1 MKRLM
6 TTLMALGAA
15 WTVSAETILLECEQF
30 KNLGG
35 WSIDS
40 QFIDEM
46 GSSYLLAHGLG
57 KPVADAKTTFEVKKA
72 GRYNVYVRTKNWVY
86 SGFRKGAAGPTGLE
100 RSSFRLTALNCRICS
115 VGRARANGFG
125 SRPMT

>member
-6 TTLMALGAA
+6 AMLMVLGTI
-15 WTVSAETILLECEQF
+15 WTVSAESILLECEQF

-46 GSSYLLAHGLG
+46 G
-57 KPVADAKTTFEVKKA
+57 
-72 GRYNVYVRTKNWVY
+72 
-86 SGFRKGAAGPTGLE
+86 
-100 RSSFRLTALNCRICS
+100 
-115 VGRARANGFG
+115 
-125 SRPMT
+125 

>member
-57 KPVADAKTTFEVKKA
+57 KACAAAHDYHIGGQLLGAVLSGGNGHVFQGFHITA
-72 GRYNVYVRTKNWVY
+72 GLGNGIGHSGYN
-86 SGFRKGAAGPTGLE
+86 ALAGHGSAGDGVHAWF
-100 RSSFRLTALNCRICS
+100 SSWILLLF
-115 VGRARANGFG
+115 
-125 SRPMT
+125 